1 MQSGYEKSIN
11 NLINQDQAKT
21 LHKTLTLQSLT
32 LTSICMN
39 AEFLLAY

>member
-1 MQSGYEKSIN
+1 MKSL
-11 NLINQDQAKT
+11 LITYHFLQDQAKI
-21 LHKTLTLQSLT
+21 LHKTLQSLT